1 MNVKD
6 GNSDIYS
13 FCAEYHLCTFPG
25 CEDRRVRRN
34 GEDLQFCNHHR
45 CEHDSCRNG
54 KDRGAFCRAHTC
66 GDTHCISFV
75 RGGGDG
81 DPERFCERHRRCLK
95 PQCGRFC
102 HVRENGLPSP
112 FCGAHFCEFA
122 DCGNER
128 DSAAHCGEHT
138 CVEPGCA
145 KGRESPKGLYCKE
158 HGCRTK
164 GCTLRRFGR
173 EHYYYDGFPG
183 LDNNVR
189 CPHDAERHGRYCE
202 CPHCER
208 EAARARTFE
217 YNRGPN
223 EFENLDTVYIR
234 DMQAYIKVKCGWNEV
249 FSWYGEWSE
258 VTKATNCLFGR
269 EIFNDQ
275 PNWLEAGCLFTNLC
289 VHRANLEKERG
300 KCFRDKCA
308 AEGSCSLVK
317 TGDYLTYARRCF
329 NTGLSYPLGVR
340 IPGGE
345 NLGDLDVCIS
355 HAERIRAEA
364 QELYEKQDSMRG
376 LHEAEMEERE
386 KGKNED
392 KDGDKD
398 EHGDVEPPLK
408 VVRAQL
414 IASLLMHGYLRK

>member
-75 RGGGDG
+75 RGGDGG

-112 FCGAHFCEFA
+112 FCGAHYCEFA

-217 YNRGPN
+217 HNRSHKCAVGGCPRARKPGCRREALLCDVHACAQVGCPN
-223 EFENLDTVYIR
+223 RVVEDTAWCFEHARGGEDVRRRRRPDWGARLREREAERRV
-234 DMQAYIKVKCGWNEV
+234 GW
-249 FSWYGEWSE
+249 G
-258 VTKATNCLFGR
+258 GR
-269 EIFNDQ
+269 ER
-275 PNWLEAGCLFTNLC
+275 EGTNPW
-289 VHRANLEKERG
+289 
-300 KCFRDKCA
+300 A
-308 AEGSCSLVK
+308 AWGI
-317 TGDYLTYARRCF
+317 T
-329 NTGLSYPLGVR
+329 
-340 IPGGE
+340 
-345 NLGDLDVCIS
+345 
-355 HAERIRAEA
+355 
-364 QELYEKQDSMRG
+364 M
-376 LHEAEMEERE
+376 
-386 KGKNED
+386 
-392 KDGDKD
+392 
-398 EHGDVEPPLK
+398 
-408 VVRAQL
+408 
-414 IASLLMHGYLRK
+414 